1 MLHAKIIYSVG
12 TVEYHVPV
20 MYKTWGSTVPILKS
34 REWDCSVQPTLIAQW
49 TQSLDTILLCKHY
62 YYCIYMYYVGI
73 PVWDTPIIGILL
85 LFRKLYALCG
95 PTAQFPMHTFRPRST
110 LEWGSFR
117 PALIIHWP
125 RYIARVYRVGRDAFL
140 QAHRR
145 SKEFNIIDP
154 RTARRSEEPV
164 GIQSVRVS
172 DMEDD
177 RVARN
182 RPPWRRRTR
191 SVRALAVPGRLCGRE
206 ATVWSGCDS
215 IRGTV
220 SVLTLGSVEWDANLA
235 PLALTCKF
243 FFSVLNGK

>member
-1 MLHAKIIYSVG
+1 MWSH
-12 TVEYHVPV
+12 
-20 MYKTWGSTVPILKS
+20 STVPNAYLP
-34 REWDCSVQPTLIAQW
+34 PTLNAGVGLVQ
-49 TQSLDTILLCKHY
+49 TCPNYSLAA
-62 YYCIYMYYVGI
+62 V
-73 PVWDTPIIGILL
+73 
-85 LFRKLYALCG
+85 
-95 PTAQFPMHTFRPRST
+95 
-110 LEWGSFR
+110 
-117 PALIIHWP
+117 
-125 RYIARVYRVGRDAFL
+125 ARVYRVGRDAFL
-140 QAHRR
+140 QAPLL
-145 SKEFNIIDP
+145 SKEVFIDP

-182 RPPWRRRTR
+182 RPSWRRRTR

-220 SVLTLGSVEWDANLA
+220 SVLLLTLRSVEWDVNLA

-243 FFSVLNGK
+243 FFSVLWKVVLRRVHCVS